1 MTTNYKEGKG
11 MYNHHFVFANKL
23 SRIIF
28 HYKQIIHLGAI
39 IDYNY
44 FCLL

>member
-1 MTTNYKEGKG
+1 MTTNYKEGKD
-11 MYNHHFVFANKL
+11 MYNHHFAFANKL
-23 SRIIF
+23 SRIIL
-28 HYKQIIHLGAI
+28 HYKQIIQLGAI